1 MYLFML
7 KRKKNTRLAHSLLQS
22 EPLCGCRIGLTCKQ
36 LVSLMHAVFKDSLD
50 KRIALAQGML
60 SEWLRLG
67 PSILL
72 TPPLPCTS
80 SSRVVAAIGMYHR
93 VLDPENFTMVLDHVD
108 SNNRPDFMYRVGAGH
123 ESSQK

>member
-1 MYLFML
+1 
-7 KRKKNTRLAHSLLQS
+7 
-22 EPLCGCRIGLTCKQ
+22 
-36 LVSLMHAVFKDSLD
+36 MHAVFKDSLD

-123 ESSQK
+123 ESSQKIILSLASWVLGARLGPSSRCHFLLSS